1 MSHPRKEPSSKR
13 LSRAANSK
21 PSISS
26 EAKTP
31 EVGHYLDDE
40 EQAFIESFEAD
51 FQPPEERLSDERRAE
66 LEAMA
71 RATMNE
77 ERAKISLRIPRRD
90 LTLLKSR
97 ALQDG
102 IPYQTLI
109 NALIR
114 RFVNE

>member
-1 MSHPRKEPSSKR
+1 M
-13 LSRAANSK
+13 
-21 PSISS
+21 
-26 EAKTP
+26 P
-31 EVGHYLDDE
+31 EVGRYLDAE
-40 EQAFIESFEAD
+40 EQAFIESLEAD
-51 FQPPEERLSDERRAE
+51 FKPPEGALTKVRRAE

-102 IPYQTLI
+102 IPY
-109 NALIR
+109 
-114 RFVNE
+114 